1 MRRSFGSLGLAGLAA
16 IFTAMGAALLL
27 PSGLSAQ
34 TTATAPVVAPLSVGT
49 AFNAT
54 LITPLDAEKNRAG
67 DPVVAETTEAVTY
80 QRTPIFPAGT
90 RILGHVVKSAS
101 VDRGDPA
108 TVLFVEFD
116 KALPK
121 GGQPVLLNAGIQAM
135 AMSGSPAK
143 PGTRGESPAD
153 APERNVLPPVPPPP
167 ANGSPDQPVVML
179 PSSYTSTRKIVHPA
193 GLLPAGPEGKLD
205 RKGHFTPDSKGTFG
219 KPDVAIYTPVSKGSH
234 GTVIVAPG
242 PDVRLSA
249 GTRLLL
255 VIQPPP
261 AAPDTAEDSGSPTTA
276 PEQ

>member
-1 MRRSFGSLGLAGLAA
+1 MKRSFASLSLAA
-16 IFTAMGAALLL
+16 LAVALLV
-27 PSGLSAQ
+27 PAAVFAQ
-34 TTATAPVVAPLSVGT
+34 TAATAPVVVPLSVGT

-80 QRTPIFPAGT
+80 ERTLIFPAGT

-121 GGQPVLLNAGIQAM
+121 GGQQVLLNAGIQAM
-135 AMSGSPAK
+135 AMNGSPAK
-143 PGTRGESPAD
+143 PGSGGGSPAD
-153 APERNVLPPVPPPP
+153 IPEHFAVPPVPPAPS
-167 ANGSPDQPVVML
+167 NGALDQPVVML

-193 GLLPAGPEGKLD
+193 GLLPTGPEGKLD
-205 RKGHFTPDSKGTFG
+205 RKGHFTPDSKGAFG